1 MRISRYKNFLTK
13 ATLQIGQKEF
23 LSKKL
28 KILYHGHI
36 LLVILTVKKL
46 SEKNYQEQIKQL
58 KLEKVIK
65 KKVDKLYVK
74 QKDSD
79 ISYNSWTDKKDIV

>member
-1 MRISRYKNFLTK
+1 MEGCQSQLCIFEYGVELNDKDPKRKAADHARISRYKNFLTK
-13 ATLQIGQKEF
+13 ATLPIGQKEF

-46 SEKNYQEQIKQL
+46 SEKN
-58 KLEKVIK
+58 
-65 KKVDKLYVK
+65 
-74 QKDSD
+74 
-79 ISYNSWTDKKDIV
+79 